1 MKVIWDTSIIAY
13 IFFRNNFNWYL
24 LSVNT
29 KFDNFLRKH
38 KLAFRARALYGRTLQ
53 RFYISFLCRNFINLF
68 WGEISQILKC
78 LKSWLCLV
86 FGLLIIKHWK
96 VFSTT
101 VRRNLLMILVT
112 IVSVICFLFV
122 ELFVPLLKFSRIWRR
137 QHYRWRV
144 ANFDLCSAL
153 MAIEQWGFVS
163 VSHLL

>member
-1 MKVIWDTSIIAY
+1 MNVIWDTSIISY

-86 FGLLIIKHWK
+86 FGILIIKHWK
-96 VFSTT
+96 VFPTT
-101 VRRNLLMILVT
+101 VRRNLMILVT

-122 ELFVPLLKFSRIWRR
+122 ELFVALLKFSRIWRR
-137 QHYRWRV
+137 QHYRLMV
-144 ANFDLCSAL
+144 ANFDLWSAL

-163 VSHLL
+163 VSQLL

>member
-86 FGLLIIKHWK
+86 FGILIIKHWK

-122 ELFVPLLKFSRIWRR
+122 ELEIFTHMETSALPMRGCKCWPLLGTHGDWAV
-137 QHYRWRV
+137 RV
-144 ANFDLCSAL
+144 L
-153 MAIEQWGFVS
+153 
-163 VSHLL
+163 